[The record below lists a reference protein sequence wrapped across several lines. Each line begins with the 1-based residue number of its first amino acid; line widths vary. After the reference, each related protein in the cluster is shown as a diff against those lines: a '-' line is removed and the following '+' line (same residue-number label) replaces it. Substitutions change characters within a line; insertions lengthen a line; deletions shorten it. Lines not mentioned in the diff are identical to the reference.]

1 MSFFTNQTFQRNGDA
16 VVDIRTT
23 TVDKATALVNS
34 QGSQDFSTLSTWY
47 NEDPLNN
54 HMKLQSYFGQQS
66 ESASLPLFQ
75 DVIKHDAI
83 LELNGWAT
91 NSKFTYDLPIE
102 TDTHMKTVDD
112 TSDQQYCGADGSTFR
127 IVLNRELAPFS
138 SISCQGMDGD
148 ILVISEAF
156 PVRNVGIGYEHYV
169 TLAGSEQDPD
179 AVYPSHLL
187 KKDIQYF
194 EIGSSALAEY
204 SEKLSLVHMPQGT
217 NYMTCEFYLGNGQ
230 GVETFVTG
238 MADSVDLRFG
248 STHTKDYIK
257 EIEQMYKKGNEVV
270 LGMQKLSN
278 GAHKYTIGSIM
289 EMLAI
294 QKFERNMNTSL
305 LFQKGFTQSTSK
317 GFLRFNEGLW
327 RQMRRGFIITYGKRG
342 GITLEHIKKIRDY
355 VFKANPTK
363 DVKDSIIRF
372 KAGTEAFNNIDTLIQ
387 REFNVQLQQIAP
399 LLGSDRVTPVNPVS
413 GDLYNLKLELIRAK
427 TVNVPGIGWI
437 EVMEDKSMNYINVTD
452 KNLRGMNPNGMDY
465 TTYSAIIWNANDQT
479 YSNNGDLPKGV
490 TKVGNDNEA
499 NIYMVVPKA
508 DKVYWGRE
516 NGRYSMNSATD
527 ILASARTM
535 HTSFFIYGFGA
546 MWMKDPSKF
555 VMLELEQSARKG
567 FK

>member
-34 QGSQDFSTLSTWY
+34 QGHQDFSTLSTWY

-305 LFQKGFTQSTSK
+305 MFQKGFTQSTSK

-465 TTYSAIIWNANDQT
+465 TTYSAIIWDANDQT

-499 NIYMVVPKA
+499 NIYMVAPRA
-508 DKVYWGRE
+508 NKVYWGTE

-546 MWMKDPSKF
+546 MWLRDPSKF
-555 VMLELEQSARKG
+555 VMLELEQSARLGYK
-567 FK
+567 

>member
-1 MSFFTNQTFQRNGDA
+1 MSFFTNQNLQKNGDA

-34 QGSQDFSTLSTWY
+34 QGHQDFSTMSTWY

-54 HMKLQSYFGQQS
+54 HMKLQNYFGQQ
-66 ESASLPLFQ
+66 EMTSLPLFQ

-102 TDTHMKTVDD
+102 TDNHMKTADD
-112 TSDQQYCGADGSTFR
+112 TSDQQYAGADGTTFR

-138 SISCQGMDGD
+138 TLSCQGMDGD
-148 ILVISEAF
+148 ILVVSETF
-156 PVRNVGIGYEHYV
+156 PVRNLGYGYEHYV

-179 AVYPSHLL
+179 ATYPSHLL

-194 EIGSSALAEY
+194 EISSSALAEY
-204 SEKLSLVHMPQGT
+204 SEKLSLVHMPAGT
-217 NYMTCEFYLGNGQ
+217 NYMTCEFYLGSGQ

-238 MADSVDLRFG
+238 MADSVDLKFG
-248 STHTKDYIK
+248 ATHTKDYLTEVEK
-257 EIEQMYKKGNEVV
+257 MYKNGSEVV
-270 LGMQKLSN
+270 LGKQKLAS
-278 GAHKYTIGSIM
+278 GAMKYTIGSIM

-294 QKFERNMNTSL
+294 QKFNRNMNTSL
-305 LFQKGFTQSTSK
+305 MFQKGFTMSTSK
-317 GFLRFNEGLW
+317 GFLRYNEGLW
-327 RQMRRGFIITYGKRG
+327 RQMRRGFIVTYGKRG
-342 GITLEHIKKIRDY
+342 GITLSHIKQIRDY

-363 DVKDSIIRF
+363 DIKDSILRF
-372 KAGTEAFNNIDTLIQ
+372 KCGTEAFNNIDTLIQ

-399 LLGSDRVTPVNPVS
+399 LLGADRVLPSNPVS
-413 GDLYNLKLELIRAK
+413 GDLYNLKLELVRAK
-427 TVNVPGIGWI
+427 TVNVPGIGWL

-465 TTYSAIIWNANDQT
+465 TAYSAFIWDVTDQE

-490 TKVGNDNEA
+490 TAVGNNKEA
-499 NIYMVVPKA
+499 NIYMVTPKG
-508 DKVYWGRE
+508 DKVFWGRE

-546 MWMKDPSKF
+546 AWIKDQSKF
-555 VMLELEQSARKG
+555 VTLELEESARKG

>member
-1 MSFFTNQTFQRNGDA
+1 MSFFTNQNFQRNGDA

-34 QGSQDFSTLSTWY
+34 QGHQDFSTMSTWY

-54 HMKLQSYFGQQS
+54 HMKLQSYFGQQV
-66 ESASLPLFQ
+66 EQTSLPLFQ

-102 TDTHMKTVDD
+102 TDTHMKTMDD
-112 TSDQQYCGADGSTFR
+112 TSDQQFCGADGSTFR

-156 PVRNVGIGYEHYV
+156 PVRNLGYGFEHYV

-179 AVYPSHLL
+179 ATYPNHLL

-194 EIGSSALAEY
+194 EIASSALAEY

-257 EIEQMYKKGNEVV
+257 EIEQMYKRGSEVV
-270 LGMQKLSN
+270 LSSQKLSN

-294 QKFERNMNTSL
+294 QKFNRNMNTSL
-305 LFQKGFTQSTSK
+305 MFQKGFTQSSSK

-399 LLGSDRVTPVNPVS
+399 LLGADRPLPVNPIS
-413 GDLYNLKLELIRAK
+413 GDLYNLRLELVRAK
-427 TVNVPGIGWI
+427 TVNLPGIGWV

-465 TTYSAIIWNANDQT
+465 TAYSAIIWDATDQT
-479 YSNNGDLPKGV
+479 YSNNGEYPKGV
-490 TKVGNDNEA
+490 TKVGNDNTA
-499 NIYMVVPKA
+499 NIHMVVPKG

-546 MWMKDPSKF
+546 MHILDASKF
-555 VMLELEQSARKG
+555 VMLELEESARKG
-567 FK
+567 YK